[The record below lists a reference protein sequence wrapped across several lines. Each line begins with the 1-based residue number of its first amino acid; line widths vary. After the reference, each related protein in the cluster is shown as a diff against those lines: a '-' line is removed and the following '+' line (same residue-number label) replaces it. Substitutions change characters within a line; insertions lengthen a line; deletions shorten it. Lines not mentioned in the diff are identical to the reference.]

1 MRRPG
6 GFTLLEMVVATAMVA
21 VLAGSL
27 YASLYTALK
36 ARRQALGLCDDVRRT
51 HAALDFLQADL
62 ESAVVPDGV
71 LAGAFEGVA
80 PDQASSDEPFLSF
93 HAVANDSGTGAGG
106 IQLVEYSIEPSAD
119 GADKLLVRRVTRN
132 LLATQQTDPP
142 AEIICRGLQQVTVN
156 YFDTT
161 AWQQEWSSADQDN
174 VLPKAVEV
182 LLSFAPESASNI
194 LGSDIYLSFV
204 LKFIL
209 AFGLGF
215 LLPVF
220 LVGLNVAHVMP
231 SAVMIKGWRVAVF
244 LCFLF
249 TAVMTPT
256 PDPWTMII
264 MALPMI
270 ALYFLAVGISYLID
284 RRRAKADAA
293 VDWLQV
299 ADDEA
304 SAL

>member
-1 MRRPG
+1 MSLGDHLRELRNRTIVCVLAIVAGAVVGGYNYKRLYDEITGPVRAVAASKNGTAIATVNFSTPTDAFSIFIFVSLFVGVVLASPVWLWQIWAFIMPGLTGKEKRRSLA
-6 GFTLLEMVVATAMVA
+6 FVAAA
-21 VLAGSL
+21 VPLFLAGSWMA
-27 YASLYTALK
+27 Y
-36 ARRQALGLCDDVRRT
+36 V
-51 HAALDFLQADL
+51 
-62 ESAVVPDGV
+62 
-71 LAGAFEGVA
+71 
-80 PDQASSDEPFLSF
+80 
-93 HAVANDSGTGAGG
+93 
-106 IQLVEYSIEPSAD
+106 
-119 GADKLLVRRVTRN
+119 
-132 LLATQQTDPP
+132 
-142 AEIICRGLQQVTVN
+142 
-156 YFDTT
+156 
-161 AWQQEWSSADQDN
+161 